1 MGGLLKPSRRGL
13 ITGAAALA
21 AYGSLARAG
30 INHGAAG
37 GGGGGTTSAVV
48 WDTTT
53 LGSLLSPSNGN
64 KTLIH
69 TGADSQNTAVA
80 NTALGATNVYWEV
93 VLDAYSGNAFSPIRG
108 GVAMQDTILLH
119 AGGIG
124 NIGADHDG
132 GLSIFN
138 GQVQSEF
145 KTEAG
150 NFPFPGPPAV
160 TDDAPSTTLVAPA
173 GTMGFAWIGSTKR
186 LFITGDGTNYY
197 GRDSVTDNPAT
208 ATGGMD
214 CSTAAGT
221 LYPAI
226 TLWKQNDQVTW
237 NAGAT
242 VFTMPAGF
250 SRL

>member
-1 MGGLLKPSRRGL
+1 VAA
-13 ITGAAALA
+13 GAARPPP
-21 AYGSLARAG
+21 SS
-30 INHGAAG
+30 
-37 GGGGGTTSAVV
+37 GTP
-48 WDTTT
+48 TT
-53 LGSLLSPSNGN
+53 LGSLLTPSNGN

-80 NTALGATNVYWEV
+80 ATALGATNVYWEV

-108 GVAMQDTILLH
+108 GVAMQDNTTLH

-132 GLSIFN
+132 GVSIFN
-138 GQVQSEF
+138 GQIQSEF
-145 KTEAG
+145 KTESG
-150 NFPFPGPPAV
+150 SHSPGV
-160 TDDAPSTTLVAPA
+160 TDDAPSTTLVASG
-173 GTMGFAWIGSTKR
+173 GTMGFAWIGSTSR
-186 LFITGDGTNYY
+186 LFVTGDGVNWY

-208 ATGGMD
+208 ATGGMN
-214 CSTAAGT
+214 CSTALGT